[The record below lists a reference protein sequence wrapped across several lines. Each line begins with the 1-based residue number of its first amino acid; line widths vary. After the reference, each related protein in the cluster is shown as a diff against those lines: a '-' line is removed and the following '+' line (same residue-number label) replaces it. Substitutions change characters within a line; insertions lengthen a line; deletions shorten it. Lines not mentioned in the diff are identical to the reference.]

1 MSNNPTCDT
10 IFDAEH
16 WGAHGAPHEAMT
28 MIRNES
34 PVLWYEHDEFD
45 PVWLVTKH
53 KDVEYVGKN
62 TKVFLSSPR
71 TVIHNPKGFVSPL
84 IGLPQLDAPDHSY
97 QRKAIQGWFT
107 PKAIGK
113 LEARINEIAAELIE
127 KMAAKNEC
135 EFCNEV
141 SAQLPLKMICEL
153 LGIPEEQEATVLQ
166 LTRDIFAA
174 ADPSLST
181 TTDSKAGV
189 ENAMRFCATL
199 GSLRQQHITDDLAS
213 TIANAEVNG
222 APMTIQQIASHLLIM
237 ISAGHDTTASA
248 ISGGLLALINNP
260 DQLDTLQQNPDLME
274 KAINEMLRYVTP
286 TTSFV
291 RTASEDTEIDS
302 AKITKGD
309 DVCIHF
315 SAANRDEDVFED
327 PQKFLVDR
335 HPNKHLVFGKGP
347 HVCIGLLLAKIE
359 MRALYSQL
367 IPKLKRIELS
377 GEPEYIRSFW
387 VTGLKSLPLL
397 YEFL

>member
-1 MSNNPTCDT
+1 
-10 IFDAEH
+10 
-16 WGAHGAPHEAMT
+16 
-28 MIRNES
+28 
-34 PVLWYEHDEFD
+34 
-45 PVWLVTKH
+45 
-53 KDVEYVGKN
+53 
-62 TKVFLSSPR
+62 
-71 TVIHNPKGFVSPL
+71 
-84 IGLPQLDAPDHSY
+84 
-97 QRKAIQGWFT
+97 
-107 PKAIGK
+107 
-113 LEARINEIAAELIE
+113 
-127 KMAAKNEC
+127 
-135 EFCNEV
+135 
-141 SAQLPLKMICEL
+141 
-153 LGIPEEQEATVLQ
+153 
-166 LTRDIFAA
+166 
-174 ADPSLST
+174 
-181 TTDSKAGV
+181 
-189 ENAMRFCATL
+189 
-199 GSLRQQHITDDLAS
+199 
-213 TIANAEVNG
+213 
-222 APMTIQQIASHLLIM
+222 M

-248 ISGGLLALINNP
+248 ISGGMLALINNP

-291 RTASEDTEIDS
+291 RTASEDTEIGS